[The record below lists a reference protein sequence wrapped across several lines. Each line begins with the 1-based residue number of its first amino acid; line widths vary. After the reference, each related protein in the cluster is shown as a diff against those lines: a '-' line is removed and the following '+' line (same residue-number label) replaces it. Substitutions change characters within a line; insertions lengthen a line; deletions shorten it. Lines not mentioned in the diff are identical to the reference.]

1 MSLKEYENVPVPQI
15 VEKKE
20 PTAAELAAEREAQLR
35 EELKQKEI
43 DAARAQAKAEAMER
57 YVSEQFAHGRETR
70 PADRDTQRAVNE
82 LGLTEEDILND
93 PAGAI
98 AKISAHMKARDAE
111 MYAYQERV
119 NSVVGN
125 LAKNSFRAEMSALKN
140 ERFAEWLVPYVED
153 YFRKNPDE
161 ALLDGSVKRVYNQ
174 LVGQNYEELERLSK
188 EKGIPPNTRQRI
200 VEPGIRTSGYEPAP
214 VKEEKPVLP
223 EDEMFMLQE
232 HNRKV
237 DPKYKMTPEEWADIR
252 SGKKYPKKISTDIQV
267 RGAKSNV
274 SY

>member
-57 YVSEQFAHGRETR
+57 YVSEQFAQGRGQV
-70 PADRDTQRAVNE
+70 PADRDTQRAVSE
-82 LGLTEEDILND
+82 LGLSEEDILND

-98 AKISAHMKARDAE
+98 AKITAHMKARDQE
-111 MYAYQERV
+111 LYAYQERV

-153 YFRKNPDE
+153 YFRKNPEE

-188 EKGIPPNTRQRI
+188 EKSGVNNRQRI
-200 VEPGIRTSGYEPAP
+200 VEPGIKTSGYEPAP
-214 VKEEKPVLP
+214 VKEDKPVLP

-232 HNRKV
+232 HNKRV
-237 DPKYKMTPEEWADIR
+237 DSKYRMTPEEWAEIR